1 MVVFT
6 VDRYGKPGHPTRR
19 FDMIRKLRKRGR
31 VRIVGGGASGKP
43 PVAVFLD
50 REFDFSRTV
59 GRKLV
64 VALDPGYRYIGFA
77 VCELRGGE
85 LVLYCRG
92 VLRTRIPEIK
102 GLMSERRSFRRFR
115 RYLSRY
121 KKRRL
126 SAKQGRVLTKYKV
139 PRSVRSK
146 DKSNAT
152 LRHSVETHLNL
163 YRKLLK
169 FFPFPARQVEY
180 VMEDNVFDV
189 RAMTWDKVYG
199 ADYQKSPRAPEG
211 ERKCILC
218 GSRENLYQHHLVPR
232 KSGGTEVKENKV
244 YLCKSCHEDVHA
256 GRVYLPVK
264 GIKQWRELGTMNAVI
279 GVLREVSWV
288 NFVPAPEVVLKRREL
303 GLEKDH
309 ADDALAATAAF
320 CGSAILDTSR
330 ERRLTLVKFRRHSRA
345 RIHAQRDRLYKVG
358 GVIIARNRRKRTDQK
373 EASFADV
380 SPLSP
385 EQQRNLKVYPGTR
398 VLNPFRRDM
407 PSVGGDVWVYVPAGQ
422 RFVVTSV
429 TSKEYLYSP
438 MLEGI
443 IGKSYVH
450 PGLCR
455 RVIRNEGIVVWE

>member
-6 VDRYGKPGHPTRR
+6 VDRNGKPGHPTRR

-31 VRIVGGGASGKP
+31 VRIVGGGTSGKP

-50 REFDFSRTV
+50 REFDYLRTV

-77 VCELRGGE
+77 VCEPRGGE

-102 GLMSERRSFRRFR
+102 GLMTGRRSFRRFR

-126 SAKQGRVLTKYKV
+126 SAKQGRVLTKYKA
-139 PRSVRSK
+139 PRNVRSK

-152 LRHSVETHLNL
+152 LRHGVETHLNL

-169 FFPFPARQVEY
+169 FFPFPAHQVEY

-189 RAMTWDKVYG
+189 RTMTWGKVYG
-199 ADYQKSPRAPEG
+199 ADYQESPRAPEG

-218 GSRENLYQHHLVPR
+218 GSRENLHRHHLVPR
-232 KSGGTEVKENKV
+232 KSGGTELRENKV

-279 GVLREVSWV
+279 GVLREVSWI
-288 NFVPAPEVVLKRREL
+288 NFVPASEVVLKRREL
-303 GLEKDH
+303 GLGKDH
-309 ADDALAATAAF
+309 AEDALATAAAF
-320 CGSAILDTSR
+320 CGSTVLDTSW

-380 SPLSP
+380 SPLSS
-385 EQQRNLKVYPGTR
+385 EQQRGLKVYPGTR

-407 PSVGGDVWVYVPAGQ
+407 PSVGGDIWVHVPTGR